1 MRIRRFVGN
10 DFKETL
16 ALVKKELGS
25 DAVIMSS
32 RTIKTGFGLGRKKVE
47 ITAALDYKQPPQNVP
62 TARQKAG
69 EGSPFGKTLDSAIY
83 GPSGPSGQSG
93 RSGPSGLY
101 DLYDSYDVSGQSGLS
116 GRSGAPL
123 PDNIE
128 RILDEVRTLR
138 GELLPL
144 IRGGAGG
151 SDAHPLVRRGIDETL
166 AAGLVERARGDAR
179 KLREAIAQDFKAA
192 PPLNGRRVCIFTGP
206 TGVGKTTTLA
216 KMAAG
221 CAMEGR
227 KVMLTTFDVFRPGAE
242 AQLRFYAERLNMPF
256 RSLATIT
263 ELFNLLTHTND
274 TIFVDTP
281 GRSPKDKGFIEG
293 LLSFRFTDMPMNTCL
308 LLGAEADPEANMA
321 YYGKYE
327 GLGIDSLIFTKVDE
341 GVRFGSIYN
350 VAVKSGKP
358 VSHITNGQS
367 VPGDIVAPTGVE
379 LADLILGGS
388 KP

>member
-1 MRIRRFVGN
+1 MKIRRFVGN

-16 ALVKKELGS
+16 ALVKKELGP

-47 ITAALDYKQPPQNVP
+47 ITAALDYRQPPPLQPPPSRPAQDLP
-62 TARQKAG
+62 TAQRQVEPGGRQWSTGADFTQSLDDAMSN
-69 EGSPFGKTLDSAIY
+69 SPDFGGID
-83 GPSGPSGQSG
+83 
-93 RSGPSGLY
+93 
-101 DLYDSYDVSGQSGLS
+101 
-116 GRSGAPL
+116 
-123 PDNIE
+123 
-128 RILDEVRTLR
+128 RILDEVRSLR

-144 IRGGAGG
+144 IRGGGG
-151 SDAHPLVRRGIDETL
+151 KDAHPLVRLGIDETL
-166 AAGLVERARGDAR
+166 AAGLIERAKGDAK
-179 KLREAIAQDFKAA
+179 KLRETIAADFKAA
-192 PPLNGRRVCIFTGP
+192 MPLNGKRVCIFTGP

-216 KMAAG
+216 KVAAG

-227 KVMLTTFDVFRPGAE
+227 KVMFTTFDVFRPGAE

-293 LLSFRFTDMPMNTCL
+293 LLSFRFTDMPMNTYL

-327 GLGIDSLIFTKVDE
+327 GLSIDSLIFTKVDE

-367 VPGDIVAPTGVE
+367 VPGDIASPTGGE
-379 LADLILGGS
+379 LADLILGGF

>member
-1 MRIRRFVGN
+1 MKIRRFVGN

-16 ALVKKELGS
+16 ALVKKELGP

-47 ITAALDYKQPPQNVP
+47 ITAALDYKQPPVSP
-62 TARQKAG
+62 MPPVSSHTSSSDAFRERAALLTERSRREYADAHPEPGRRQWNTGADFTQ
-69 EGSPFGKTLDSAIY
+69 SLDDALS
-83 GPSGPSGQSG
+83 SGGI
-93 RSGPSGLY
+93 
-101 DLYDSYDVSGQSGLS
+101 D
-116 GRSGAPL
+116 
-123 PDNIE
+123 

-144 IRGGAGG
+144 LRGGAGG

-166 AAGLVERARGDAR
+166 AAGLVERARGDAK
-179 KLREAIAQDFKAA
+179 KLRETIAQDFKAA
-192 PPLNGRRVCIFTGP
+192 PPLNGKRVCIFTGP

-216 KMAAG
+216 KVAAG

-227 KVMLTTFDVFRPGAE
+227 KVMFTTFDVFRPGAE

-293 LLSFRFTDMPMNTCL
+293 LLSFRFTDMPMNTYL

-327 GLGIDSLIFTKVDE
+327 GLSIDSLIFTKVDE

-367 VPGDIVAPTGVE
+367 VPGDIVTPTGGE

-388 KP
+388 KQ